1 MSQNNA
7 LDLILGTGV
16 VAIMRAKNSNQLL
29 SAAEAVLA
37 GGVKAIEVTMTTP
50 GALDVIRQ
58 ATGQFGSDVLFGVGS
73 VLDPETARAAIL
85 AGAQFV
91 VCPTLNLKTIE
102 VCNRYSV
109 PIMPG
114 AYTPTELLTAW
125 EAGASL
131 VKVFPASL
139 GGPAYIKAV
148 KAPLPQI
155 RLAAVG
161 GVTLDNTAEFIRA
174 GAEVVGVSGELVS
187 QNLLD
192 TKDFATI
199 TERARG
205 FRQEVEKG
213 RQK

>member
-7 LDLILGTGV
+7 LDLILETGV
-16 VAIMRAKNSNQLL
+16 VAIMRAKNSDQLL
-29 SAAEAVLA
+29 SAAQAVLA

-58 ATGQFGSDVLFGVGS
+58 ATGQFGNNVLFGVGS

-91 VCPTLNLKTIE
+91 VCPTLNIKTIE
-102 VCNRYSV
+102 VCNRYTV
-109 PIMPG
+109 PIIPG

-131 VKVFPASL
+131 VKVFPASV

-161 GVTLDNTAEFIRA
+161 GVNLDNTAEFIRA
-174 GAEVVGVSGELVS
+174 GTEVVGVGGELVS